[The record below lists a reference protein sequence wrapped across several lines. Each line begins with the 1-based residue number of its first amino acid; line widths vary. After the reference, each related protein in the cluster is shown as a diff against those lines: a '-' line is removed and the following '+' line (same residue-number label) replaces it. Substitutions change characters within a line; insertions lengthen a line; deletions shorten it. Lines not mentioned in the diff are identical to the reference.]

1 MLIGPED
8 VRLSGLDAGAVG
20 LAIVLALTLAFFLLR
35 QEESDETPD
44 DSARRPSPGRGGDRD
59 LGVR

>member
-8 VRLSGLDAGAVG
+8 VRLSGFDAGAVG

-44 DSARRPSPGRGGDRD
+44 DSARERGAGGGGSDD

>member
-1 MLIGPED
+1 MLIGPQD
-8 VRLSGLDAGAVG
+8 VQLSGFDTGAVG
-20 LAIVLALTLAFFLLR
+20 LAIVMAVTVAWFLLK

>member
-8 VRLSGLDAGAVG
+8 IRLSGFDASSVG
-20 LAIVLALTLAFFLLR
+20 LAIVMAVTVVWFLLK

-44 DSARRPSPGRGGDRD
+44 DSARRPSPGGGGDRD